1 MAMITQKHRAFV
13 SEPMLEKP
21 VTAVPGIRPT
31 LGRELQKEGI
41 TKVCLIGWCVSRVFR
56 RPASSVSTWRWAET
70 RTGTGANSQQANACT
85 QALQEWTDNTLRP
98 LCV

>member
-41 TKVCLIGWCVSRVFR
+41 TKVHK
-56 RPASSVSTWRWAET
+56 T
-70 RTGTGANSQQANACT
+70 RKADVRQTLLAGANSQQANACT